1 MRRAIA
7 LLLVAPFLTFASALA
22 PQHVHEGGH
31 DHAHVIAHS
40 HFDPHHL
47 DVHNADDL
55 EIEHDIEHIV
65 WLDSPILHQTQYRT
79 ASLPLAIPVSYEA
92 VPVAPGW
99 SVTPFEHAAR
109 VHGPPRNTPLF
120 RGPPPSLV

>member
-22 PQHVHEGGH
+22 PQHVHENGH
-31 DHAHVIAHS
+31 DHAIAHS

-47 DVHNADDL
+47 DVHSADDL
-55 EIEHDIEHIV
+55 EIEHDIDHIV
-65 WLDSPILHQTQYRT
+65 WLDSPILHQTPYH
-79 ASLPLAIPVSYEA
+79 AAPAPLAVPVSYDIVHIE
-92 VPVAPGW
+92 PRW
-99 SVTPFEHAAR
+99 SVTTFDDAAR